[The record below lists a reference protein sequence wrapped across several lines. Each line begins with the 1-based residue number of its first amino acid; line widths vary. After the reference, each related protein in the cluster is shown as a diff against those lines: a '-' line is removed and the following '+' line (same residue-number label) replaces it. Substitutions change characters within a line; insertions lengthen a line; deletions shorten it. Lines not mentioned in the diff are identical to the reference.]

1 MTVLHIET
9 VHVDDCGGRWLR
21 PKQLQA
27 KFSIT
32 RTTVWKLLSEMRAI
46 PKYKGDFIDY
56 SKTLRLVRERAFLE
70 YFKSQDK
77 AYLKRA
83 NPSQSVFRK

>member
-9 VHVDDCGGRWLR
+9 VRVDDCGGRWLR

-32 RTTVWKLLSEMRAI
+32 RTTVWKLLSEMRTI

-56 SKTLRLVRERAFLE
+56 SKTLRLVRERALLE

-83 NPSQSVFRK
+83 KPSQSV

>member
-1 MTVLHIET
+1 MTVLRMET
-9 VHVDDCGGRWLR
+9 VRVDDCGGRWLR
-21 PKQLQA
+21 PKQLQE

-32 RTTVWKLLSEMRAI
+32 RTTVWKLLSEMRTI
-46 PKYKGDFIDY
+46 PKYKGDFIDL

-70 YFKSQDK
+70 YIKSQDK

-83 NPSQSVFRK
+83 KPSQSV